1 MTSYANDVNSYSS
14 DVTNS
19 FGQPRSGSPSR
30 EELMVK
36 RWQLFMR
43 WTQSIDMRYY
53 LISCSSVIIMF
64 ALWVFV
70 TETGIANDL
79 FLPGPAAIYDAFI
92 SASIEGYQG
101 STLLEHVGTSLYRIL
116 SGFGLACLVGI
127 PLGIAMGMSRDVH
140 ASFNPFIEFYRP
152 LPPLGLYTLLVMW
165 LGIGEAS
172 KLALLFLAGLPGI
185 IIATIQAVN
194 DINPTYIRASK
205 TLGAT
210 RFQLIREVYLP
221 GAGPT
226 ILTGMRISLGFVYT
240 VLVAAE
246 IVAATAGIGWMIWD
260 AAKFLLSDVVI
271 MGLIVLGITGVI
283 LDLCMRL
290 IGGLLMPWTRVK
302 KV

>member
-1 MTSYANDVNSYSS
+1 VSIYTGDGTAGDVSLSLEQS
-14 DVTNS
+14 VVMI
-19 FGQPRSGSPSR
+19 PSR
-30 EELMVK
+30 EELMA
-36 RWQLFMR
+36 LR
-43 WTQSIDMRYY
+43 WTQFTSWYRKLELRELM
-53 LISCSSVIIMF
+53 ISFTSVTVMF

-70 TETGIANDL
+70 TETGLANEL
-79 FLPGPAAIYDAFI
+79 FLPGPVAIYDAFMRVLI
-92 SASIEGYQG
+92 DGYQG
-101 STLLEHVGTSLYRIL
+101 SNLVEHVGTSLYRIL

-127 PLGIAMGMSRDVH
+127 PLGIAMGMSRAVN
-140 ASFNPFIEFYRP
+140 ASFSPFIEFYRP

-194 DINPTYIRASK
+194 DINPTFIRASK

-210 RFQLIREVYLP
+210 RMQLIREVYLP

-260 AAKFLLSDVVI
+260 AAKFLLSDIVI
-271 MGLIVLGITGVI
+271 MGLIVLGITGVL
-283 LDLCMRL
+283 LDLAMRM
-290 IGGLLMPWTRVK
+290 IGSLLMPWTRVQK
-302 KV
+302 R